1 MREFDRAAALGENRE
16 QTSSDRGSTPL
27 ASTINKKPILLH
39 GLFIYMESR
48 GAEPEE
54 NAASGG
60 RATKGS
66 VSERTRPESSQRL
79 RRDSPRLHQR
89 QVAASNIAT
98 CFCGLRY
105 FCTRK

>member
-1 MREFDRAAALGENRE
+1 M
-16 QTSSDRGSTPL
+16 
-27 ASTINKKPILLH
+27 LLH

-89 QVAASNIAT
+89 QAAAPKPHTSLCGV
-98 CFCGLRY
+98 CFLLRLRLSV
-105 FCTRK
+105 FCQGFSKLSSVEPLM